1 MILYYAFV
9 HDNVIVFPYYVDF
22 KKNTIVQTK
31 KLKMFVSVK
40 PQYEMKVGYILAA
53 TEECFDYT
61 TLIRIKEGEKRKKT
75 KQSAQQMEKHI
86 T

>member
-1 MILYYAFV
+1 
-9 HDNVIVFPYYVDF
+9 
-22 KKNTIVQTK
+22 
-31 KLKMFVSVK
+31 MFVSVK
-40 PQYEMKVGYILAA
+40 PQYEMKIGYILAA

>member
-1 MILYYAFV
+1 MLLFMTMSLYFL
-9 HDNVIVFPYYVDF
+9 IMLTS
-22 KKNTIVQTK
+22 KKNSIVQTK

-53 TEECFDYT
+53 TEECFGYT
-61 TLIRIKEGEKRKKT
+61 TLIRIKEREKRKKT